1 MTDTYASP
9 LLATDG
15 AVAAEAPDQSVAA
28 HYGEPLPEQRRLLR
42 DPSGYVDLSHRGV
55 VRVSGPDRLSWLHS
69 LTTQALERL
78 GAGESSTALL
88 LSPQG
93 RIEHAMYLV
102 DDGDAVWAHVEPGT
116 APALT
121 AFLESMRFMLRVEP
135 ADLTAEYAVVWE
147 PDGGKD
153 GGKDAGGAG
162 GYLARRGMDS
172 LGGRELFV
180 PRTELETYAGSSGAP
195 AGIWAYEAL
204 RVAAHVPRLGRETDH
219 KAIPNELGWLD
230 SAVHLDKG
238 CYRGQE
244 TVARV
249 YNLGKPPRRLTFLH
263 LDGSVD
269 RLPEPGTPVRSG
281 DREVGFVTTAVRH
294 VELGPIGLALLKRN
308 TPVDAALTADG
319 VAAAQ
324 EVIVS
329 PDIGLHV
336 RAAR

>member
-1 MTDTYASP
+1 VTDTQTYVSP
-9 LLATDG
+9 LLGYAG
-15 AVAAEAPDQSVAA
+15 AVPAGSPDQAVAA

-42 DPSGYVDLSHRGV
+42 DGSGFVDLSHRGV
-55 VRVSGPDRLSWLHS
+55 VRVSGPDRLTWLHS
-69 LTTQALERL
+69 LTTQALDRL
-78 GAGESSTALL
+78 GAGESTTALL

-102 DDGDAVWAHVEPGT
+102 EDGEAVWVHVEPGT
-116 APALT
+116 APELT
-121 AFLESMRFMLRVEP
+121 AFLESMRFMLRVQP
-135 ADLTAEYAVVWE
+135 VDLTAQYAVVWE
-147 PDGGKD
+147 PDTRRD
-153 GGKDAGGAG
+153 SP
-162 GYLARRGMDS
+162 YLARRGADS

-180 PRTELETYAGSSGAP
+180 PRAELATYAESAGAP

-204 RVAAHVPRLGRETDH
+204 RVAAHVPRFGRETDH

-269 RLPEPGTPVRSG
+269 RLPEPGTPVLA
-281 DREVGFVTTAVRH
+281 DEREVGFVTTAVRH

-308 TPVDAALTADG
+308 TPVDATLTADG

-329 PDIGLHV
+329 PDVGLHV
-336 RAAR
+336 RAGR